1 MVLAQLLSAGAPF
14 RSRAGLY
21 MAQLRALSAAATTKL
36 YVSDLSVE

>member
-14 RSRAGLY
+14 RRAGLY